1 MPFYTDGV
9 VPWNSLD
16 DNTRAPLASELESGY
31 PCGPADQELFNWTAG
46 WPIGNIWNVLLA
58 AGITPDTDK
67 LLDLAKAIQSGK
79 INYAAA
85 GGTANVLTAALTL
98 APTAYT
104 VGLRVVL
111 LIALANTGA
120 VTLNLNGLGAK
131 AVTKVDGSALM
142 ANHLRP
148 GLVVDLVYDG
158 TRFLVMSAPR
168 PATQAE
174 ADAGVSDV
182 GYITPLI
189 SAKKKAS
196 YMSASSGSQSIPSGV
211 FTTFTSFGAVATH
224 FQGASTFASGLLTI
238 GAGDEGLWYLGFSA
252 RQNGLGTVGQATQI
266 TVNGVAVASDGAQTS
281 GSSAVG
287 HSSPS
292 VAVVLNVGD
301 IVAFQVS
308 QTTGGSVTFNSYN
321 LSAARIGAS

>member
-1 MPFYTDGV
+1 MQYNPPFG
-9 VPWNSLD
+9 SLD
-16 DNTRAPLASELESGY
+16 PDAPYVDRNVPGAVVGSKVPAAAVEHPQRELVALIS
-31 PCGPADQELFNWTAG
+31 
-46 WPIGNIWNVLLA
+46 A
-58 AGITPDTDK
+58 AGLVPGDV
-67 LLDLAKAIQSGK
+67 DLTQAAKAIQSGK
-79 INYAAA
+79 INFAIA
-85 GGTANVLTAALTL
+85 GGTANALTAALAL

-120 VTLNLNGLGAK
+120 VTLNLNGLGVK
-131 AVTKVDGSALM
+131 AVTKIDNSALM
-142 ANHLRP
+142 ANHLTP
-148 GLVVDLVYDG
+148 GLVDLEYDG

-196 YMSASSGSQSIPSGV
+196 YMSAVSGSQSIPSGV
-211 FTTFTSFGAVATH
+211 FTTFTTFGAVATH

-238 GAGDEGLWYLGFSA
+238 GTGDEGLWYLGFSA
-252 RQNGLGTVGQATQI
+252 RQSGLGTVGQATQI

-287 HSSPS
+287 HSSPG

-301 IVAFQVS
+301 VVAFQVS
-308 QTTGGSVTFNSYN
+308 QSTGSSVTFTNYN

>member
-1 MPFYTDGV
+1 MKYQAPFG
-9 VPWNSLD
+9 SLD
-16 DNTRAPLASELESGY
+16 PDAPYVDRNVPGAVVGSKVPAAAVEDPQRELV
-31 PCGPADQELFNWTAG
+31 AL
-46 WPIGNIWNVLLA
+46 IGA
-58 AGITPDTDK
+58 AGIAPSNADRTQA
-67 LLDLAKAIQSGK
+67 AKAIQSGK

-85 GGTANVLTAALTL
+85 GGTANALTAALTL

-104 VGLRVVL
+104 VGMRVVL

-142 ANHLRP
+142 ANHLTP
-148 GLVVDLVYDG
+148 GLVDLEYDG
-158 TRFLVMSAPR
+158 TKFLVMSAPR

-211 FTTFTSFGAVATH
+211 FTTFTNFGAVSTH

-238 GAGDEGLWYLGFSA
+238 ASGDEGVWYVGFSA
-252 RQNGLGTVGQATQI
+252 RQSGLGTAGQATQI
-266 TVNGVAVASDGAQTS
+266 TVNGVAVASDGAQTAS
-281 GSSAVG
+281 GGAVG

-301 IVAFQVS
+301 VVAFQVT
-308 QTTGGSVTFNSYN
+308 QTTGASVTFNSYN
-321 LSAARIGAS
+321 LSAARLGAS

>member
-1 MPFYTDGV
+1 MKYNAPYGSVDPNAPYVDRDTPAAVTGSK
-9 VPWNSLD
+9 VPAAALE
-16 DNTRAPLASELESGY
+16 TTQRELV
-31 PCGPADQELFNWTAG
+31 AL
-46 WPIGNIWNVLLA
+46 IGA
-58 AGITPDTDK
+58 AGIVPSNT
-67 LLDLAKAIQSGK
+67 DLAQAAKAVQSGK

-85 GGTANVLTAALTL
+85 GGTANALSAALTL

-111 LIALANTGA
+111 LIAAANTGA

-131 AVTKVDGSALM
+131 AVTKIDGSALM
-142 ANHLRP
+142 ANHLTP
-148 GLVVDLVYDG
+148 GLVDLEYDG
-158 TRFLVMSAPR
+158 TKFLVMSAAR

-174 ADAGVSDV
+174 ADAGVSDA

-196 YMSASSGSQSIPSGV
+196 YMSAVSGSQSIPSGV

-238 GAGDEGLWYLGFSA
+238 ASGDEGVWYLGFSA
-252 RQNGLGTVGQATQI
+252 RQSGLGTAGQATQI

-281 GSSAVG
+281 GSGAVG
-287 HSSPS
+287 HSSPG

-301 IVAFQVS
+301 VVAFQVS
-308 QTTGGSVTFNSYN
+308 QTTGGNVTFNSYN

>member
-1 MPFYTDGV
+1 MKYNAPYGSVDPNAPYVDRDTPGAV
-9 VPWNSLD
+9 VGSKVPAAAVED
-16 DNTRAPLASELESGY
+16 PQRELV
-31 PCGPADQELFNWTAG
+31 AL
-46 WPIGNIWNVLLA
+46 IGA
-58 AGITPDTDK
+58 AGIAPSNADRAQA
-67 LLDLAKAIQSGK
+67 AKAIQSGK

-104 VGLRVVL
+104 VGMRVVL

-131 AVTKVDGSALM
+131 AVTKIDGSALM
-142 ANHLRP
+142 ANHLTP
-148 GLVVDLVYDG
+148 GLVDLEYDG

-174 ADAGVSDV
+174 ADAGASDV

-196 YMSASSGSQSIPSGV
+196 YLSAVSGSQSIPSDV

-224 FQGASTFASGLLTI
+224 FQGASTFASGQLTI
-238 GAGDEGLWYLGFSA
+238 ASGDEGLWYLGFSA
-252 RQNGLGTVGQATQI
+252 RQSGLGTAGHATQI

-281 GSSAVG
+281 SGGAVG

-292 VAVVLNVGD
+292 VEVVLNVGD
-301 IVAFQVS
+301 VVAFQVS
-308 QTTGGSVTFNSYN
+308 QTTGASVTFNSYN

>member
-1 MPFYTDGV
+1 MEYNPPFG
-9 VPWNSLD
+9 SLD
-16 DNTRAPLASELESGY
+16 PDAPYVDRNVPGAVVGSKVPAAAVEDPQRELV
-31 PCGPADQELFNWTAG
+31 AL
-46 WPIGNIWNVLLA
+46 IGA
-58 AGITPDTDK
+58 AGIAPSNADRAQA
-67 LLDLAKAIQSGK
+67 AKAIQSGK

-85 GGTANVLTAALTL
+85 GGSANVLTAALTL

-104 VGLRVVL
+104 VGMRVVL
-111 LIALANTGA
+111 LIASANTGA

-131 AVTKVDGSALM
+131 AVTKIDGSALM
-142 ANHLRP
+142 ANHLMP
-148 GLVVDLVYDG
+148 GVVVDLVYDG
-158 TRFLVMSAPR
+158 TKFLVMSAQR

-182 GYITPLI
+182 GYMTPLI

-196 YMSASSGSQSIPSGV
+196 YMSAFSGSQSIPSGV

-238 GAGDEGLWYLGFSA
+238 ASGDEGVWYLGFSA
-252 RQNGLGTVGQATQI
+252 RQSGLGTAGQATQI
-266 TVNGVAVASDGAQTS
+266 TVNGVAVTSDGGQTNS
-281 GSSAVG
+281 GGAVG

-301 IVAFQVS
+301 VVAFQVS